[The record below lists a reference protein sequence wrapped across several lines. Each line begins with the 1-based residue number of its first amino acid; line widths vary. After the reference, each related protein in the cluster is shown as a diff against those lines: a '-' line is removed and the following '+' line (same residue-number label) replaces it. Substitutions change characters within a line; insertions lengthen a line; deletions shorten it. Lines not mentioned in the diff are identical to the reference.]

1 MKFKK
6 MILPLLVLS
15 ALILIGLAGCQQLGA
30 GSASAEANSPVGM
43 WTGTITLEDGTTQKV
58 GVIFSSDG
66 TMTVMEESG
75 ALGLGVWEKVS
86 GNQYRFTFWEYAQQ
100 DDAMLTSR
108 VRSTIELSDDK
119 EQYTGP
125 FDFQL
130 SGPDGSVLAEGA
142 GSATFVRNYV
152 EPMP

>member
-6 MILPLLVLS
+6 NLSLLGLS

-30 GSASAEANSPVGM
+30 GSASAEANSPLGM

-75 ALGLGVWEKVS
+75 ALGLGVWEKAT
-86 GNQYRFTFWEYAQQ
+86 GNQYRFTFWEYTQQ
-100 DDAMLTSR
+100 DDAKLTWR
-108 VRSTIELSDDK
+108 VRSTIERSDDK
-119 EQYTGP
+119 EQFSGP
-125 FDFQL
+125 FDVHL
-130 SGPDGSVLAEGA
+130 SGPDGSIIAEGA
-142 GSATFVRNYV
+142 GSATFVRNKV